1 MKKPLFFVALML
13 ALAFTPSLSFA
24 GAAQR
29 TASQILNQTG
39 VKGGL
44 VVHLGCGDG
53 ALTAAL
59 RANEGYL
66 VHGLDTDPENV
77 ARARQ
82 RARSLGVYGKVA
94 IDRLDGPSLPY
105 ADNLVNLLVAEEL
118 GKVSMDECL
127 RVLAPDGEAFIK
139 TAGKWKKNGQAAAG
153 RDR

>member
-1 MKKPLFFVALML
+1 MAPRK
-13 ALAFTPSLSFA
+13 
-24 GAAQR
+24 R
-29 TASQILNQTG
+29 RASQILNQTG

-53 ALTAAL
+53 AITAAL

-66 VHGLDTDPENV
+66 VHGLDTDPEDV

-82 RARSLGVYGKVA
+82 RVRSLGVYGKVA

-127 RVLAPDGEAFIK
+127 RVLAPQGEAFIK